1 MKKIRRAQKEYKK
14 HQMNKTINRF
24 TIERELL
31 LSTVVY

>member
-1 MKKIRRAQKEYKK
+1 MKKIRRARKEYKK
-14 HQMNKTINRF
+14 YQMSKTIDRL